1 VTKFSCIF
9 LSFSHFIKQVGHPKQ
24 KNAIE
29 ATSVGESAVF
39 GIQPRVSSMSNQS
52 CRSVRHV
59 AIVLEEVDT
68 QGEAQ
73 RLIHVNPKVKQNQ
86 LPNWRRG
93 KRTEKERS
101 PA

>member
-1 VTKFSCIF
+1 
-9 LSFSHFIKQVGHPKQ
+9 
-24 KNAIE
+24 
-29 ATSVGESAVF
+29 
-39 GIQPRVSSMSNQS
+39 MSNQS
-52 CRSVRHV
+52 CRSVCHV